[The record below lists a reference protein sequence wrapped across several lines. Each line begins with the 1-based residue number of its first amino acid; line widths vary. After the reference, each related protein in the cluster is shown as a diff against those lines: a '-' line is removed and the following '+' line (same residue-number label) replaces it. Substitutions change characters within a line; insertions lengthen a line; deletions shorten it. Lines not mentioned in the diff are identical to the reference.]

1 MTKEENED
9 AVARLDTYRDWL
21 LSKVFRAD
29 RYDTLMVLPVSEVAP
44 NYRDRKTE
52 PPSKQNAFDALYISP
67 TIEAPEIVVPSRSY
81 ACSRRDGA
89 DELVQLQNSRT
100 HLG

>member
-21 LSKVFRAD
+21 LSEVFQAD

-52 PPSKQNAFDALYISP
+52 PPGKQNALDALYISP

-81 ACSRRDGA
+81 TCRR
-89 DELVQLQNSRT
+89 RT
-100 HLG
+100 QTDKFV